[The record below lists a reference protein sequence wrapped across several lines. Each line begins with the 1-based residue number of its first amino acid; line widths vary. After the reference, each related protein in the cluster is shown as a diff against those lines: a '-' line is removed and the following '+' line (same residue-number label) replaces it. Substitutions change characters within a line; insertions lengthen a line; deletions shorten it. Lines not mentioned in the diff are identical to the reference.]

1 MPPNPAHNLL
11 PSHCQRVAVVAGDMG
26 VTQEETPQPSIVIT
40 HILVVYRMVDFP
52 AAVMVALLGR
62 TYLDVMYIALAMAA
76 TPQLVQQ
83 FLSALMG
90 PELLER

>member
-1 MPPNPAHNLL
+1 
-11 PSHCQRVAVVAGDMG
+11 
-26 VTQEETPQPSIVIT
+26 
-40 HILVVYRMVDFP
+40 MVDFP

-83 FLSALMG
+83 FLSVLMG